1 MSIIRLRECPAVPW
15 KNGMGRTRELAVHP
29 AGAGMDDFIW
39 RVSVAEVDSAAPFS
53 TFPGIDRHIALLEGA
68 GFTMQMDGHVHAL
81 TAPFTPF
88 AFPGEVR
95 VNVTLHGG
103 PTRDFNLM
111 LRRAFA
117 QGELVVWDEPGRQ
130 VVDDAV
136 ALIYCAQGH
145 VDTADGR
152 LQAGEAWV
160 PGASSTGRV
169 SLDPGTLALVARVES
184 RGNGVALQGSLLLE

>member
-1 MSIIRLRECPAVPW
+1 MSILRLRDCPATPW

-29 AGAGMDDFIW
+29 AGAGMDDFLW

-53 TFPGIDRHIALLEGA
+53 VFPGIDRYIALLEGA
-68 GFTMQMDGHVHAL
+68 GFSMALDDGRTHAL
-81 TAPFTPF
+81 TTPFAPF
-88 AFPGEVR
+88 AFPGEAG
-95 VNVTLHGG
+95 VNVALHGG

-111 LRRAFA
+111 LRRSHV

-152 LQAGEAWV
+152 LQAGDAWL
-160 PGASSTGRV
+160 PGASSTGRI
-169 SLDPGTLALVARVES
+169 SLDPGTLALVARVS
-184 RGNGVALQGSLLLE
+184 ACGN